1 VGLLLPIIKVLN
13 KDISMPATSKS
24 QQRLFSMALA
34 VRRGDLKRSDVYK
47 SVLDIVDSNMTDKEI
62 EEFTVLKENN
72 KHTMRSLFDYIVE
85 ASLDAKK
92 QFIKDQVEELDHETI
107 NKIYNIINSV
117 SPQAKQQIDSFM
129 EGVGLT
135 FIQDNILNIFEKNDD
150 LINYLRYISSGKMMK
165 IKTIVDKKNGNI
177 FDICEKNTPI
187 SRPTLQRLAREKS
200 TSTGV
205 QVGEYEFLLRLMVDN
220 ASETITCKRGDVTA
234 DGIVVEVK
242 SGEPRITGAS
252 TKPAETIRSTLN
264 KMLHDKYGNQAP
276 VISNKDFNGNGGMKV
291 PGRFFEGLYDILVEM
306 DKNAKESLTEIFT
319 HSYIS
324 QWPEDMVQYEGIM
337 KSFVSKHLF
346 SGNDIDTK
354 AVNNIVATICLFCYS
369 GSEDF
374 DRFLVFNKTTGDF
387 ACVDTSN
394 KNGRLLETIYNEFA
408 SDRFHIHAM
417 QNELNNFTGKGI
429 QFSLK

>member
-1 VGLLLPIIKVLN
+1 
-13 KDISMPATSKS
+13 MPATSKS

-34 VRRGDLKRSDVYK
+34 VRKGELKRSDVYK
-47 SVLDIVDSNMTDKEI
+47 SVLDIVDSDMSNKEI
-62 EEFTVLKENN
+62 EKFTVLKENN

-85 ASLDAKK
+85 ASTDTKK
-92 QFIKDQVEELDHETI
+92 QFIKDQVDVLDKETI
-107 NKIYNIINSV
+107 DRIYNLINSV
-117 SPQAKQQIDSFM
+117 SPEAKQQIDSFM
-129 EGVGLT
+129 KNIGLT

-150 LINYLRYISSGKMMK
+150 LINYLGYITSGKMMK

-200 TSTGV
+200 SSNGV

-234 DGIVVEVK
+234 DRIAVEVK
-242 SGEPRITGAS
+242 SGKPRITGAG
-252 TKPAETIRSTLN
+252 TKPAETIRETLN
-264 KMLHDKYGNQAP
+264 KMLHDKYGNQVP
-276 VISNKDFNGNGGMKV
+276 VVTNKEFNGNGGMKV
-291 PGRFFEGLYDILVEM
+291 PGRFFEGLYATLSGI
-306 DKNAKESLTEIFT
+306 DKDVDNSIAEIFT

-324 QWPEDMVQYEGIM
+324 QWPENMMQYEGIM

-346 SGNDIDTK
+346 SGNSIDTK
-354 AVNNIVATICLFCYS
+354 AVNNIIATICLFCYS
-369 GSEDF
+369 GSENF
-374 DRFLVFNKTTGDF
+374 DRFLVFNKVTGDF

-394 KNGRLLETIYNEFA
+394 RDGGLLETIYNEFA
-408 SDRFHIHAM
+408 SNRFYIHAM
-417 QNELNNFTGKGI
+417 QNEMNNLTGKGI